1 MTFEHKTQLAYGFA
15 ALVTT
20 LVYVVW
26 LGVQL
31 QSAAAE
37 DVDYVP
43 ALLWTL
49 LASFIIHS
57 LGRGMA
63 RGRRPSDR
71 RSDERDR
78 EVSRRGD
85 ALTFFVFSGLAAIPL
100 VLGMAGLDAFWIT
113 NALYLA
119 FAVAAVFGVIA
130 KSVIYGTGA

>member
-1 MTFEHKTQLAYGFA
+1 MTFEQKTQWAYGFA

-20 LVYVVW
+20 LVYVGW
-26 LGVQL
+26 LAFQL
-31 QSAAAE
+31 QDTAAQ
-37 DVDYVP
+37 DLNYVP

-63 RGRRPSDR
+63 YGKRPSDR

-100 VLGMAGLDAFWIT
+100 ALGMAGVDAFWIT
-113 NALYLA
+113 NSLYLA
-119 FAVAAVFGVIA
+119 FAISAVFGVIA
-130 KSVIYGTGA
+130 KSIIYGEVA

>member
-1 MTFEHKTQLAYGFA
+1 MTFEQKTQWAYGFA

-20 LVYVVW
+20 LVYVGW
-26 LGVQL
+26 LAIQL
-31 QSAAAE
+31 RDTAAE
-37 DVDYVP
+37 DLNYVP

-63 RGRRPSDR
+63 YGKRPSDR
-71 RSDERDR
+71 RIDERDR

-100 VLGMAGLDAFWIT
+100 ALGMAGLDAFWIT
-113 NALYLA
+113 NSLYLA
-119 FAVAAVFGVIA
+119 FAISAVFGVIA
-130 KSVIYGTGA
+130 KSFIYGRGE